1 MSSAILFDSLVDE
14 ALKSRTEL
22 VLLRPVVEK
31 ELLHHDIL
39 REMSGAGLLS
49 GLTFIGGTCLRAC
62 YGSSRLSEDL
72 NFTGG
77 DDFKRT
83 DLMDLGKVLREA
95 LGTRY
100 GLKVSVSDPVRDEGK
115 VSTWKMSIETRPGR
129 KDLPAQRIHLD
140 ICAIPSHD
148 PCPMMLRTLYGVDM
162 GTSGLILQAQ
172 SREEI
177 LADKLIA
184 LAFREGR
191 IKNRDL
197 WDIAWLR
204 QQGVELPSHLIP
216 LKIEDHRRSKEE
228 FRSLLQG
235 RLGEMKKSDVLR
247 KHFIN
252 EMRRFLPAA
261 VAAQTVEQ
269 EPYWQYLTQV
279 IGEETGKALAS
290 INGHRGS
297 LKHLPLM
304 ETLAED
310 RSRERD
316 L

>member
-1 MSSAILFDSLVDE
+1 MSSATLFDSLVDE
-14 ALKSRTEL
+14 ALKSRPE
-22 VLLRPVVEK
+22 VALLRPVVEK

-39 REMSGAGLLS
+39 REMSQEGLLS
-49 GLTFIGGTCLRAC
+49 GLSFIGGTCLRAC
-62 YGSSRLSEDL
+62 YGSPRLSEDL
-72 NFTGG
+72 DFTGG
-77 DDFKRT
+77 SDFKRS
-83 DLMDLGKVLREA
+83 DLMELGKVLSET

-100 GLKVSVSDPVRDEGK
+100 GLKVSVSDPIRTEGK
-115 VSTWKMSIETRPGR
+115 VSTWKMSVETRPGR

-148 PCPMMLRTLYGVDM
+148 PRPMMLRTLYGVDM

-177 LADKLIA
+177 LADKVIA

-204 QQGVELPSHLIP
+204 QQGVELPAQLIP
-216 LKIEDHRRSKEE
+216 VKIHDHRHTKVE

-235 RLGEMKKSDVLR
+235 RVGELSKSEALR
-247 KHFIN
+247 KDFIN

-261 VAAQTVEQ
+261 VTDQTVEQ
-269 EPYWQYLTQV
+269 EPYWRYLTQV
-279 IGEETGKALAS
+279 IGEETGKALA
-290 INGHRGS
+290 
-297 LKHLPLM
+297 LL
-304 ETLAED
+304 
-310 RSRERD
+310 
-316 L
+316 